1 MPQTE
6 SLIWIIL
13 ACTGTICVISMLGV
27 FANVMSYETQLHDL
41 RNRVAELQYTYALRL
56 ARLHGH
62 VKDDEV
68 GQVDIVDEK
77 TGKIVEPAQAQ
88 PAPAPQAADETE
100 QASQMG
106 EEVFDEAPA
115 AAA

>member
-13 ACTGTICVISMLGV
+13 ACTGTICVIAMLGI
-27 FANVMSYETQLHDL
+27 FANIMSYETQLHTL

-68 GQVDIVDEK
+68 GEVDIVDDS
-77 TGKIVEPAQAQ
+77 TGEVLPIDGSDSANGQVAEELPG
-88 PAPAPQAADETE
+88 DER
-100 QASQMG
+100 
-106 EEVFDEAPA
+106 A